1 LVDDSAAVSGVPASL
16 GGDSSAVAGAPAS
29 LAREPAPNGESGW
42 LEGLPIGLRQD
53 QERARNREA
62 LMRSGA
68 PLRRGRVEEG
78 ATRGALSRLS
88 PRPPDPSA
96 PGASLGLEAPA
107 TLGAVPRPAESQQP
121 GGGPDMEEL
130 CEELIARL
138 RRELLVERERT
149 GTLFG
154 A

>member
-1 LVDDSAAVSGVPASL
+1 
-16 GGDSSAVAGAPAS
+16 
-29 LAREPAPNGESGW
+29 
-42 LEGLPIGLRQD
+42 
-53 QERARNREA
+53 
-62 LMRSGA
+62 MRSGA

-78 ATRGALSRLS
+78 AAPSALSRLS
-88 PRPPDPSA
+88 PRPPE
-96 PGASLGLEAPA
+96 L
-107 TLGAVPRPAESQQP
+107 AESRQS
-121 GGGPDMEEL
+121 GGVADMEEL